1 MGEYNRLRRK
11 MISKFLSLSLFL
23 SLTVSPLWSADKRF
37 DSESRTKGLAWGWG
51 HAWAPGFPGY
61 GHTGTDIAFFAFHPQ
76 MGWFVTDRLELYG
89 EATLLLYH
97 EPEVAVAGGLAGL
110 AGRYHFWNN
119 RSWVP
124 FVSAGAGLIWTSLDV
139 VEIDRIFNFQ
149 VLFGAGLRL
158 IPLKGPSW
166 VFEFRNHHISN
177 AGTAGENIGINA
189 ATVLVGLNWIL
200 R

>member
-1 MGEYNRLRRK
+1 
-11 MISKFLSLSLFL
+11 MISKFFSLSLFL
-23 SLTVSPLWSADKRF
+23 YLALSPVWAADERF
-37 DSESRTKGLAWGWG
+37 DSESRTKGLTWGWG
-51 HAWAPGFPGY
+51 HSWSAGFPGY
-61 GHTGTDIAFFAFHPQ
+61 SHTSTDIAFVAFHPQ

-97 EPEVAVAGGLAGL
+97 EPEFAVSAGLAGL
-110 AGRYHFWNN
+110 AGRFHFWND

-158 IPLKGPSW
+158 IPKKGPTW

-177 AGTAGENIGINA
+177 AGTAGENLGINA
-189 ATVLVGLNWIL
+189 ATLLVGVNWLL

>member
-1 MGEYNRLRRK
+1 
-11 MISKFLSLSLFL
+11 
-23 SLTVSPLWSADKRF
+23 
-37 DSESRTKGLAWGWG
+37 
-51 HAWAPGFPGY
+51 
-61 GHTGTDIAFFAFHPQ
+61 

-89 EATLLLYH
+89 EATLLLYQ
-97 EPEVAVAGGLAGL
+97 EPEAAVAAGLAGL

-149 VLFGAGLRL
+149 VLFGVGLRL
-158 IPLKGPSW
+158 IPRKGPTW

-177 AGTAGENIGINA
+177 AGTAGENLGINA
-189 ATVLVGLNWIL
+189 ASFLVGVNWIL